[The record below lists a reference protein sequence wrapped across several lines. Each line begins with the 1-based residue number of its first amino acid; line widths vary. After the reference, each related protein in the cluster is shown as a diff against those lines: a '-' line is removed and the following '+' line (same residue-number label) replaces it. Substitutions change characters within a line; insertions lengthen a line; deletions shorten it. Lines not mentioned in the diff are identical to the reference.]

1 MTSRLQ
7 NRRDTATNWTTN
19 NPTLAA
25 GELGYE
31 TDTKKIKIGDGSTAW
46 TSLAYYVTGTG
57 GETLLSTTTLSG
69 TSTTISSIDQTYKSL
84 IIVIENLIVSS
95 QTAVLFEINGLSNG
109 GWWTAGGYGNTSGV
123 NQANTPFTVDGW
135 TGNVIATGPV
145 TGSIRIDDYAS
156 TATGSY
162 KATIGAG
169 NFYHTSQGQV
179 GWFNAGGWVTSSA
192 ITSLTIKSN
201 GTPTLT
207 GTIKLYGVN

>member
-95 QTAVLFEINGLSNG
+95 QTSVLFAINGLSNG
-109 GWWTAGGYGNTSGV
+109 GFWTGLYNNTFCYQS
-123 NQANTPFTVDGW
+123 NQPFQVDGY
-135 TGNVIATGPV
+135 TGNVIATGPL

-169 NFYHTSQGQV
+169 NFYHTSLGQV

-201 GTPTLT
+201 STPTLT